1 MMQFTLGTALRF
13 LATFRD
19 SSGNAYDPSSTWGL
33 VWDSSST
40 VVGSISTLTRVST
53 GNYYADWQSMPGSCQ
68 SGRVSW
74 EAAGFSGVL
83 VYRRRAAVAELV

>member
-1 MMQFTLGTALRF
+1 MIQRTLGTALRF

-19 SSGNAYDPSSTWGL
+19 SSGSLYDPSSTWGL

-53 GNYYADWQSMPGSCQ
+53 GNYYADWQSVVGSCQ
-68 SGRVSW
+68 AGNLSW
-74 EAAGFSGVL
+74 EAGCLSGVL
-83 VYRRRAAVAELV
+83 VYNHRAAVVEMV